1 MGDEDLL
8 HRFRL
13 CRADLIAALGASGTP
28 PTPRMLRELAD
39 LQLAIM
45 ATEEAILDKSQANF
59 ECDYRLTGRRE
70 RPVLFAEFAS

>member
-1 MGDEDLL
+1 
-8 HRFRL
+8 
-13 CRADLIAALGASGTP
+13 
-28 PTPRMLRELAD
+28 MLRELAD

-59 ECDYRLTGRRE
+59 ECDYRLAGRRE